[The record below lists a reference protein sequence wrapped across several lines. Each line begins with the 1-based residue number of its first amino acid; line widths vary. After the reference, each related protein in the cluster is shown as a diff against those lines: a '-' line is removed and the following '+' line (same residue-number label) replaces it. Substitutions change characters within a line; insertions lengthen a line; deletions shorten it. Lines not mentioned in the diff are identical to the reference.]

1 MGHID
6 PTCLFNSYDD
16 ADEEDVTMR
25 DPDLLAQRFEVHLGH
40 LRAVALRMRISAKL
54 LVGRSCL
61 CSFIRT
67 RLLKVARS
75 R

>member
-6 PTCLFNSYDD
+6 PTCLVNSYDD
-16 ADEEDVTMR
+16 ADEEDVTMS
-25 DPDLLAQRFEVHLGH
+25 DPDLLAQRFVARRGH

-54 LVGRSCL
+54 LVGRPCV

-67 RLLKVARS
+67 RLHKVARS